1 MGLTPK
7 VLLCGLVALASLPL
21 CAQDL
26 APRTYVITPVG
37 FNAIT
42 LTWSY
47 FNGGV
52 HINGAIP
59 IRGATGIFNISS
71 FTYYRSFSFFG
82 RSANI
87 AASLPYGVG
96 NFQGRLEQQERSVYR
111 SGLVDFGARFS
122 VNLMGGPAISGEKFA
137 KWKQKTLLGASLK
150 IIAPTGQYSPTK
162 LVNWGT
168 NRWAFKP
175 EIGYSERWGK
185 WLLDA
190 YAGLVQSHRA
200 AVHAPACDSSP
211 AIANPAR

>member
-1 MGLTPK
+1 VVGNGENPPKPLRLSAQWCAPICRQRRVALQRRLCQGDCHDFVSSMGLTPK

-71 FTYYRSFSFFG
+71 FTYYRSFGF
-82 RSANI
+82 
-87 AASLPYGVG
+87 
-96 NFQGRLEQQERSVYR
+96 
-111 SGLVDFGARFS
+111 
-122 VNLMGGPAISGEKFA
+122 
-137 KWKQKTLLGASLK
+137 
-150 IIAPTGQYSPTK
+150 
-162 LVNWGT
+162 
-168 NRWAFKP
+168 
-175 EIGYSERWGK
+175 
-185 WLLDA
+185 LDA
-190 YAGLVQSHRA
+190 PPILRHPCHMGSEIFREGSSNRNVQSIVRG
-200 AVHAPACDSSP
+200 S
-211 AIANPAR
+211 